1 MNLENKKLM
10 EKLVDMATSNGADS
24 CDVIFNTG
32 KSLSMSAQEGELD
45 SYKVSGSK
53 IAGIR
58 VIKDSRV
65 GISYTEAFDEEA
77 LADTAKKAVE
87 NSKFGEINEYEKIEH
102 FVEEDLVHKGDLEPI
117 EDEVSPQDKI
127 DLCLKLESEVRKKDE
142 RVKGVPYNGLSESS
156 TEGHYLNSL
165 GTFAYDYESYV
176 SCYTSSLLKEGDK
189 NSMFYYGTVDKHYK
203 NLDWK
208 KCVEQA
214 YEHSRNWLDASALKT
229 GKYDVIFSIDQFE
242 SLFGAFRGMFSG
254 KRAQEKSNPMI
265 EQFGKK
271 IASDQLNVMDMPM
284 YADSF
289 FKSPFDSEGYVRAD
303 LALIENGV
311 FKNMLHNSATS
322 KYFKAEN
329 TFRAARGARGPLGVS
344 GTTTVIKEGSDA
356 AETVTSGR
364 YFEVCNMQ
372 GLHSGLNFMSGDFSF
387 GASGYLVENGKR
399 IQAVNGVTVAGNF
412 YKMLNNINSLG
423 SEILASSGRSFFA
436 PLVRFEALTVAGN

>member
-1 MNLENKKLM
+1 MNLDNKKLM
-10 EKLVDMATSNGADS
+10 EKLVDMATAKGADS

-65 GISYTEAFDEEA
+65 GISYTEAFDDEA
-77 LADTAKKAVE
+77 LADTAVKAIE
-87 NSKFGEINEYEKIEH
+87 NSKFGEVNEFETIEH
-102 FVEEDLVHKGDLEPI
+102 AVEEDLVHKGDLEPV
-117 EDEVSPQDKI
+117 EGEVSAQDKI
-127 DLCLKLESEVRKKDE
+127 DLCLKLESEVKSKDE

-176 SCYTSSLLKEGDK
+176 SCYTSALLKEGDK

-214 YEHSRNWLDASALKT
+214 YEHSRNWLDASPLKT

-265 EQFGKK
+265 EQLGKK
-271 IASDQLNVMDMPM
+271 IANEKLNVMDMPM
-284 YADSF
+284 YSQSF
-289 FKSPFDSEGYVRAD
+289 FKSPFDSEGYVRSD
-303 LALIENGV
+303 LSLIENGV
-311 FKNMLHNSATS
+311 FKNLLHNSATS
-322 KYFKAEN
+322 KFFKTEN

-344 GTTTVIKEGSDA
+344 GTTTVIQKGGDKSEK
-356 AETVTSGR
+356 VVSGK
-364 YFEVCNMQ
+364 YFEICNMQ

-387 GASGYLVENGKR
+387 GASGYLVEDGKR
-399 IQAVNGVTVAGNF
+399 VQSVNGVTVAGNF
-412 YKMLNNINSLG
+412 YKMLQNINALG
-423 SEILASSGRSFFA
+423 DVTLASSGRSFFA
-436 PLVRFEALTVAGN
+436 PMIRFEALTIAGS